1 MTKWKEWP
9 SNQMCLSKIGFSR
22 IREQIDEAG
31 RAYIEVTDTGMEP
44 LLRPARDMV
53 IVDRTRTVYRGD
65 VVLFY
70 RENGQADLC
79 RVIRKGKGS
88 ITVAGDSRWY
98 AEKDLSRNQI
108 LGVVSRIQRDGR
120 FLSRRSLS
128 LKLYTFL
135 ATWLAYPRIFLG
147 QITGHN
153 EKSDYTEETREQE
166 CA

>member
-1 MTKWKEWP
+1 MSTREISLPLIQEQLDGTGWAYV
-9 SNQMCLSKIGFSR
+9 QVIG
-22 IREQIDEAG
+22 
-31 RAYIEVTDTGMEP
+31 TGMEP
-44 LLRPARDMV
+44 LLRPSRDMV

-65 VVLFY
+65 VILFY
-70 RENGQADLC
+70 RKDGQADLC

-88 ITVAGDSRWY
+88 ITVAGDNQWH
-98 AEKDLSRNQI
+98 AEKDLSRDQV

-120 FLSRRSLS
+120 FISRRSLF

-147 QITGHN
+147 QIIGHPG
-153 EKSDYTEETREQE
+153 KTVRMEEIRGQK